1 MRAPISH
8 AIKND
13 TDRIDNEG
21 QPEFLD
27 EKTLIN
33 C

>member
-13 TDRIDNEG
+13 TDRIDNER
-21 QPEFLD
+21 QPEFLM
-27 EKTLIN
+27 KKL
-33 C
+33 